1 MGRNEKTSPTVA
13 TKAAHVLSDPTASKP
28 AKSVAASALAQA
40 GTAKQTSAK
49 VATIAAKALD
59 DGRSSKAT
67 KTIAASVLTQ
77 KPKK

>member
-1 MGRNEKTSPTVA
+1 MANKEKTSPPVA
-13 TKAAHVLSDPTASKP
+13 SKASSVLSDPASSKS

-40 GTAKQTSAK
+40 GTAKQTSTK
-49 VATIAAKALD
+49 VATIASKALD
-59 DGRSSKAT
+59 DGRSSKVT